1 MGLKKVVIRFN
12 ENQEK
17 LVREFLEDNSIEMI
31 GKVKDA
37 YKKRGRPTKFD
48 KEKFILLHKEYLEG
62 KLSSTEFRNI
72 FRLEESSFYNKLQTL
87 GLMTRKKYRENLKEN
102 DLLILTDK
110 DAMFD
115 GLLDEINR
123 NYLESNRLVD
133 MGEEDYF
140 DSDFD
145 GLFDDIDINEI

>member
-133 MGEEDYF
+133 MGEEGYF

>member
-62 KLSSTEFRNI
+62 KLSSTEF
-72 FRLEESSFYNKLQTL
+72 T
-87 GLMTRKKYRENLKEN
+87 
-102 DLLILTDK
+102 
-110 DAMFD
+110 
-115 GLLDEINR
+115 
-123 NYLESNRLVD
+123 
-133 MGEEDYF
+133 
-140 DSDFD
+140 
-145 GLFDDIDINEI
+145 